1 MLFRLEAAGST
12 QSPTQVGSVGSYG
25 VCPALELEEK
35 LHIAPLR
42 ILSFD
47 IESSSQEFER
57 FLFFGRGS
65 WVANKL
71 MWADWDSLEPL
82 ESCEV
87 LQS

>member
-1 MLFRLEAAGST
+1 MLFRLEVAGST
-12 QSPTQVGSVGSYG
+12 QSPTQVGSAGSYG

-57 FLFFGRGS
+57 FLFFWEGFMGGKQADVGRLGFIGTS
-65 WVANKL
+65 
-71 MWADWDSLEPL
+71 
-82 ESCEV
+82 
-87 LQS
+87 

>member
-12 QSPTQVGSVGSYG
+12 QSPTQVGSAGSYG

-57 FLFFGRGS
+57 FSFFLGWS
-65 WVANKL
+65 WVANKA
-71 MWADWDSLEPL
+71 MWADSGFIGT
-82 ESCEV
+82 S
-87 LQS
+87 